1 MAVVTIAGSPDPH
14 SRSTAL
20 LGLAARRLRDQGLRI
35 HDVAVRELPASGLLR
50 ADTKNPAIAQ
60 ALNAVEQ
67 AGIVI
72 VATPVYK
79 AAYSGL
85 LKAFLDLLPQ
95 YGLKDKA
102 VLPIATGGSSAHL
115 LALDYALRPVLA
127 SLGARVIVE
136 SLFVSDGQLSF
147 ADGDI
152 TLAPEIEP
160 RLDTALIHLQQAHNW
175 LSGDTPAATTPAPTL
190 APISASNIY
199 FPAFAV

>member
-1 MAVVTIAGSPDPH
+1 MAVVTLAGSPGPR

-20 LGLAARRLRDQGLRI
+20 LGLAAQRLRAEGLRI
-35 HDVAVRELPASGLLR
+35 RGIAVRELPASELLR
-50 ADTKNPAIAQ
+50 ADTKHPAIAD
-60 ALNAVEQ
+60 ALGAVEQ

-79 AAYSGL
+79 ASYSGL
-85 LKAFLDLLPQ
+85 LKSFLDLLPQ

-136 SLFVSDGQLSF
+136 SLFVSDSQLRF
-147 ADGDI
+147 TDDGI
-152 TLAPEIEP
+152 ALVPEIEQ
-160 RLDTALIHLQQAHNW
+160 RLDTALIHLQQAHSW
-175 LSGDTPAATTPAPTL
+175 LTGDTAAAAVAPTL
-190 APISASNIY
+190 TPISASNLY

>member
-1 MAVVTIAGSPDPH
+1 MAVVTLAGSPGPR

-20 LGLAARRLRDQGLRI
+20 LGLAAQRLRAEGLRI
-35 HDVAVRELPASGLLR
+35 RDIAVRELPAAELLR
-50 ADTKNPAIAQ
+50 ADTRHPAIAD
-60 ALNAVEQ
+60 ALGAVEQ

-79 AAYSGL
+79 ASYSGL
-85 LKAFLDLLPQ
+85 LKSFLDLLPQ

-147 ADGDI
+147 ADGRI
-152 TLAPEIEP
+152 ALAPDIQL
-160 RLDTALIHLQQAHNW
+160 RFDNALTHLQQAYGW
-175 LSGDTPAATTPAPTL
+175 LAGEPAAAANAL
-190 APISASNIY
+190 